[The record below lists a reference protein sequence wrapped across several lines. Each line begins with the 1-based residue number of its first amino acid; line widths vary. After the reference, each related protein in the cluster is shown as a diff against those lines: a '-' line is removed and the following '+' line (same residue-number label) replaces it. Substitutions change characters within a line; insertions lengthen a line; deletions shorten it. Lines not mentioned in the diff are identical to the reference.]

1 MINRE
6 IMTKN
11 PVCCLLSDSVKKAAE
26 EMKKGDFGALPVVES
41 KESGRIVGIITDRDI
56 TLKTV
61 AEGMNPETT
70 VVESAMN
77 SKVFTVHEDGDVNDT
92 LSIMADK
99 QVRRIPVVDAED
111 CIVGIIAQA
120 DIATKLNDPVE
131 AGKVVDE
138 ISRSSSGVVNQVAT
152 KKNLTMAG
160 LATAILVVV
169 LVVLNQLGVISIF

>member
-1 MINRE
+1 
-6 IMTKN
+6 
-11 PVCCLLSDSVKKAAE
+11 
-26 EMKKGDFGALPVVES
+26 MKEGDFGALPVVES
-41 KESGRIVGIITDRDI
+41 MESGRIVGIITDRDI

-61 AEGMNPETT
+61 AEGMNPEST

-77 SKVFTVHEDGDVNDT
+77 STVFTVRADGDVNET

-111 CIVGIIAQA
+111 GIVGMIAQA
-120 DIATKLNDPVE
+120 DIATKLNDPAE

-138 ISRSSSGVVNQVAT
+138 ISRSSSGVVTQVIT
-152 KKNLTMAG
+152 KKNLTVVG
-160 LATAILVVV
+160 LAVAILVVV